1 MQDKGQKAKELF
13 LEGYNCCQAV
23 VGAFAEELGL
33 DFDTAMKLS
42 SSFGGGF
49 GRLREVCGAV
59 SGMGIVAG
67 LKCGYSDPTA
77 GTEKKEHYARI
88 QALAD
93 QYRSENGSII
103 CRELLNG
110 PDNSPNPTKRTPEFY
125 KKRPCPELVQYAAEL
140 LEKELGDDTK

>member
-13 LEGYNCCQAV
+13 LQGYNCCQAV
-23 VGAFAEELGL
+23 VGAFAEDLGL

-67 LKCGYSDPTA
+67 LKSGYSDP
-77 GTEKKEHYARI
+77 K
-88 QALAD
+88 D
-93 QYRSENGSII
+93 
-103 CRELLNG
+103 
-110 PDNSPNPTKRTPEFY
+110 P
-125 KKRPCPELVQYAAEL
+125 AA
-140 LEKELGDDTK
+140 

>member
-23 VGAFAEELGL
+23 VGAFAEDLGL

-49 GRLREVCGAV
+49 GRMREICGAV

-67 LKCGYSDPTA
+67 LKCGYSDPKA
-77 GTEKKEHYARI
+77 VSEKKEQYARI
-88 QALAD
+88 QRLAER
-93 QYRSENGSII
+93 YRMENGSII

-110 PDNSPNPTKRTPEFY
+110 PDSSPNPTKRTPEFY
-125 KKRPCPELVQYAAEL
+125 KKRPCPELVQCAAEI

>member
-13 LEGYNCCQAV
+13 LQGYNCCQAV
-23 VGAFAEELGL
+23 VGAFAEDLGL

-67 LKCGYSDPTA
+67 LKSGYSDPKA
-77 GTEKKEHYARI
+77 GIEKKEHYARI
-88 QALAD
+88 QELAE

-103 CRELLNG
+103 GRELLHG
-110 PDNSPNPTKRTPEFY
+110 PDNSPNPTTRTAEFY
-125 KKRPCPELVQYAAEL
+125 KKRPCPELVQCAAEL
-140 LEKELGDDTK
+140 LEKELGDDRK